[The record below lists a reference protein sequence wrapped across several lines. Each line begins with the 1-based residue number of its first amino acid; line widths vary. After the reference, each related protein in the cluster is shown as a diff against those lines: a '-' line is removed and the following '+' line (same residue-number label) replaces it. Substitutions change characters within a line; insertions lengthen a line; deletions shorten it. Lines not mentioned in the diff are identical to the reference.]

1 MLIRLLVIFACFFSI
16 GQANA
21 EDIKLNA
28 DQRVE
33 YHQNEQKLVAVGNA
47 VASKGSMS
55 IKADKLVGYYSPKQK
70 NKISRV
76 EADGKVVMTSGQF
89 QASGANMI
97 YDIKDDSAVLKGSP
111 ARIKTPDSE
120 ISSAGPITFWIS
132 QQKAIAKNN
141 VVAVDHQGNTVRADN
156 MTAYFTQNSDGKL
169 ILDKIDISDN
179 VKINAKDAEITS
191 RTGTYYANEG
201 KIKLFDDVVITQN
214 GNILKGNSAETD
226 LNTGISR
233 ILSGNKGRVSGVF
246 KETKKGKNK

>member
-76 EADGKVVMTSGQF
+76 EADGKVVQQRAQF
-89 QASGANMI
+89 RNQ
-97 YDIKDDSAVLKGSP
+97 
-111 ARIKTPDSE
+111 
-120 ISSAGPITFWIS
+120 
-132 QQKAIAKNN
+132 
-141 VVAVDHQGNTVRADN
+141 RAEKRLLFGFRN
-156 MTAYFTQNSDGKL
+156 KKL
-169 ILDKIDISDN
+169 LPK
-179 VKINAKDAEITS
+179 ITS
-191 RTGTYYANEG
+191 
-201 KIKLFDDVVITQN
+201 
-214 GNILKGNSAETD
+214 
-226 LNTGISR
+226 
-233 ILSGNKGRVSGVF
+233 
-246 KETKKGKNK
+246 

>member
-1 MLIRLLVIFACFFSI
+1 MLIRLLIIFSCLI
-16 GQANA
+16 LTGHVKA

-33 YHQNEQKLVAVGNA
+33 YHQKEQKLVAIGNA

-55 IKADKLVGYYSPKQK
+55 IKADKLVGFYSPKQK

-76 EADGKVVMTSGQF
+76 EANGKVTMKSNQF
-89 QASGANMI
+89 QAFGSALV
-97 YDIKDDSAVLKGSP
+97 YDIKDDKATLNGTP
-111 ARIKTPDSE
+111 ARIKTPDAE
-120 ISSAGPITFWIS
+120 ISSAGPIIFWIS
-132 QQKAIAKNN
+132 SQKAVAQNN
-141 VVAVDHQGNTVRADN
+141 VIAVDKQGNTVRADN
-156 MTAYFTQNSDGKL
+156 MTAYFIKGSDNKL

-191 RTGTYYANEG
+191 VSGTYFANEG
-201 KIKLFDDVVITQN
+201 KIKLFDDVIITQN

-233 ILSGNKGRVSGVF
+233 ILSGSTGRVSGVF
-246 KETKKGKNK
+246 KETKKEKNK